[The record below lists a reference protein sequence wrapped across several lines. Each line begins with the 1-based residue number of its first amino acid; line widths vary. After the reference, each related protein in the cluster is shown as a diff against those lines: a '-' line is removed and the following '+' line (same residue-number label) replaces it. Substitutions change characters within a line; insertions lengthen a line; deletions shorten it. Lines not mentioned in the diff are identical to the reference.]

1 MVATPVVKEAKIQCV
16 WSFLSSS
23 VARKGATDIF
33 ALTNWALLR
42 QSLLPER
49 KRETA
54 FESARTAEET
64 RGKLE
69 EVLDAP
75 KHVIYGVLTCSAA
88 GGRPQGSFFWFPP
101 FFNGKLTKGALPTL
115 EHADPRYRIIQSTDM
130 RNNITTHTRS
140 TDSVKSKVRLVQE
153 CARVR
158 LV

>member
-54 FESARTAEET
+54 FECARTAEET

-75 KHVIYGVLTCSAA
+75 KHVIYGVL
-88 GGRPQGSFFWFPP
+88 RPKGSCFWFPP

-140 TDSVKSKVRLVQE
+140 TDSVKSKVRLVRE